1 MTGKQL
7 MAKIP
12 GWWAA
17 LLVLA
22 VQSGT
27 LLAASS
33 DDIDQEF
40 TVAAGG
46 TLTVNSDSGPIE
58 VRSWERNVVRVRIR
72 NRGSFEVD
80 VAQEGNDV
88 VVIAD
93 QEGGLFGFGGS
104 NIRFDIDV
112 PRQYN
117 VDLETGGGSIDVGD
131 LAGDVH
137 ADTSGGSI
145 SIGRVTGGDVV
156 VDTSGGRISIADV
169 DGNVSADTS
178 GGSISIANVTGNVEA
193 DTSGGS
199 IRTAAGGDIY
209 ADTSGGNIEVGEG
222 AGRVELDTSGGTIR
236 AGWAMGPLI
245 ADTSGGNI
253 FLEGSETSVEAD
265 TSGGNIE
272 IRRSNGP
279 VYADTSG
286 GSITIRQSRGPIRA
300 DTAGGRVEAELLAF
314 SGERD
319 ATVELESSGGDVI
332 VRIPA
337 DHGARI
343 VADLEVSRRS
353 RGDYRIYTD
362 FPITIQEDGN
372 GNILAVDK
380 RRRQTH
386 SWKPR
391 TAISTFWPSTDQTV
405 GYQSGNR
412 QGFLY
417 WQPGHYFRNSC
428 SALTRHLVSE
438 CCFYEKGKD
447 KVADRRN

>member
-1 MTGKQL
+1 MTGKEL

-72 NRGSFEVD
+72 NSGSFEVD

-199 IRTAAGGDIY
+199 IRIGNTGGDIY

-372 GNILAVDK
+372 GNILGRGEINGGGDPIYLET
-380 RRRQTH
+380 QNSDIH
-386 SWKPR
+386 IL
-391 TAISTFWPSTDQTV
+391 AID
-405 GYQSGNR
+405 
-412 QGFLY
+412 
-417 WQPGHYFRNSC
+417 
-428 SALTRHLVSE
+428 
-438 CCFYEKGKD
+438 
-447 KVADRRN
+447 